1 VRIGKSLAGPVTAA
15 AAHQPAGRWFA
26 TVVVVALIGGWLMSA
41 HVPVALVLPAMS
53 VAMVVAGFAAVATL
67 YLAGSRMES
76 FSPAWEVAGSLVFL
90 GFAAAIL
97 TDSREALALFERLEQ
112 QGLSALTR

>member
-1 VRIGKSLAGPVTAA
+1 VRIGKSLVGPATAA
-15 AAHQPAGRWFA
+15 SAHQPAGRRFA
-26 TVVVVALIGGWLMSA
+26 TVLVVALIGGWLMSA

-53 VAMVVAGFAAVATL
+53 IAMVIAGFAMAATL

-76 FSPAWEVAGSLVFL
+76 FSGAWEVAGSLEFL

-97 TDSREALALFERLEQ
+97 TDTREALALFEQLEQ
-112 QGLSALTR
+112 HGLSALTR

>member
-1 VRIGKSLAGPVTAA
+1 VRIGKSLVGPVTTTRT
-15 AAHQPAGRWFA
+15 HQPAGRWFA
-26 TVVVVALIGGWLMSA
+26 TVLVAALIGGWLMSA

-53 VAMVVAGFAAVATL
+53 IAMVVAGFATAATL

-76 FSPAWEVAGSLVFL
+76 FSPPWEVAGSLVFL

-97 TDSREALALFERLEQ
+97 TDTREALALFEQLEK

>member
-26 TVVVVALIGGWLMSA
+26 TVLVAALIGGWLMSA
-41 HVPVALVLPAMS
+41 HVPMALVLPALS
-53 VAMVVAGFAAVATL
+53 VAMVVAGFAAAATL

-97 TDSREALALFERLEQ
+97 TDTREALALVEEVERR
-112 QGLSALTR
+112 GLSALQR

>member
-1 VRIGKSLAGPVTAA
+1 VRIGKSLVGPATAA
-15 AAHQPAGRWFA
+15 SAHQPAGRWFA
-26 TVVVVALIGGWLMSA
+26 TVLVAALIAGWLMSA
-41 HVPVALVLPAMS
+41 HVQVALVLPVMS
-53 VAMVVAGFAAVATL
+53 IAMVVAGFATAATL

-97 TDSREALALFERLEQ
+97 TDTRQALALVEE
-112 QGLSALTR
+112 LSALQR

>member
-1 VRIGKSLAGPVTAA
+1 VRIGKSLIGPATAA
-15 AAHQPAGRWFA
+15 RAHQPAGRWFA
-26 TVVVVALIGGWLMSA
+26 TVLVAALIGGWLMSA
-41 HVPVALVLPAMS
+41 HVPVTLVLPAMS
-53 VAMVVAGFAAVATL
+53 IAMVVAGFATAAAL

-97 TDSREALALFERLEQ
+97 TDSREALALFEQLEK

>member
-1 VRIGKSLAGPVTAA
+1 VRIGKSVVGPVTTAR
-15 AAHQPAGRWFA
+15 AHQPAGRWFA
-26 TVVVVALIGGWLMSA
+26 TVLVAALLGGWLMSA

-53 VAMVVAGFAAVATL
+53 IAMVVAGFAAAATL

-76 FSPAWEVAGSLVFL
+76 FSPAWEVAGSLVFF

-97 TDSREALALFERLEQ
+97 TDSREALALLEQ
-112 QGLSALTR
+112 LEKQGLSALTR

>member
-1 VRIGKSLAGPVTAA
+1 MRTGKSLISPVTTAPTY
-15 AAHQPAGRWFA
+15 QPAGRWFA
-26 TVVVVALIGGWLMSA
+26 IVLVAALIGGWLMSA

-53 VAMVVAGFAAVATL
+53 IAMVVAGFAAAATL

-76 FSPAWEVAGSLVFL
+76 FSPAWEVAGPLVFL

-97 TDSREALALFERLEQ
+97 TDTREALALVEEVERR
-112 QGLSALTR
+112 GLSALQR